1 MVRTTDMVY
10 VKDVNNIIKNPIYM
24 NKLKDYLSL
33 DRRFLV
39 GIDAHV
45 YADSIKSGEGA
56 KSLPERARSEFGE
69 HLKYWSETDPEDLA
83 VIELNLEDQTL
94 LQFAYVKYIVLND
107 KAS

>member
-1 MVRTTDMVY
+1 
-10 VKDVNNIIKNPIYM
+10 M

-56 KSLPERARSEFGE
+56 KSLPERARSEFGRNLKSFKEVE
-69 HLKYWSETDPEDLA
+69 HTDPA
-83 VIELNLEDQTL
+83 IIELELEDQAL
-94 LQFAYVKYIVLND
+94 LQFAYVKHSILYD
-107 KAS
+107 KTS